1 MFIFLKLYKRL
12 SMASIRDL
20 AILSAMAYN
29 LNEARFADWVKI
41 RNITDPSGKGFSA
54 VIFVKVQSKE
64 VVLAIRGTDFDLGDK
79 SDFISDVQIALS
91 ISPGQLTKAEQ
102 SYELAKHLALERVGN
117 KYTLYLTG
125 HSLGGGLA
133 SLLSAK
139 KGGLPTVTFN
149 SPGMKST
156 YIGGLWIPVVS
167 LWNAYNLSYVKK
179 SRMLHI
185 RSSGDL
191 VSRLTGP
198 HIGTEEKVYVQ
209 KWGDKKILGVSRH
222 LEQHSIKNMIE
233 AMEKIPW
240 TLEELGWNTGFQNR
254 Y

>member
-1 MFIFLKLYKRL
+1 MT
-12 SMASIRDL
+12 SIRDL
-20 AILSAMAYN
+20 AILSGMAYN
-29 LNEARFADWVKI
+29 LNETKYDEWTKI
-41 RNITDPSGKGFSA
+41 RNIGDPSGKGFCA
-54 VIFVKVQSKE
+54 VIFLKAQSKE
-64 VVLAIRGTDFDLGDK
+64 VVLAIRGTDFDLKDK
-79 SDFISDVQIALS
+79 NDFISDVQIGIS
-91 ISPGQLTKAEQ
+91 ISPKQLQQAM
-102 SYELAKHLALERVGN
+102 LAYDLAISLAFDRVGRDF
-117 KYTLYLTG
+117 TLYLTG

-185 RSSGDL
+185 RATGDV
-191 VSRLTGP
+191 VSKLTGP
-198 HIGTEEKVYVQ
+198 HIGTEENIYVM
-209 KWGDKKILGVSRH
+209 KWGDNKILGASRH

-233 AMEKIPW
+233 AMKKIPW
-240 TLEELGWNTGFQNR
+240 TLKDLGWHTTH
-254 Y
+254 